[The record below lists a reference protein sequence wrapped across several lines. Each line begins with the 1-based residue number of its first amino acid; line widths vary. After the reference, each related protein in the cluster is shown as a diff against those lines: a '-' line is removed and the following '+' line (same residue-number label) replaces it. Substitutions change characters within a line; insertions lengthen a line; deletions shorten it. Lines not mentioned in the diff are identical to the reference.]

1 MSRRKGGN
9 LMEVDLGWING
20 GRKDGGFEWGKM
32 RRGGVHLFMKSGIE
46 ESGSL
51 FQRWG
56 KKKGMKE

>member
-1 MSRRKGGN
+1 
-9 LMEVDLGWING
+9 MEVGLGWING

-32 RRGGVHLFMKSGIE
+32 RRGGVYLFMKSGIE